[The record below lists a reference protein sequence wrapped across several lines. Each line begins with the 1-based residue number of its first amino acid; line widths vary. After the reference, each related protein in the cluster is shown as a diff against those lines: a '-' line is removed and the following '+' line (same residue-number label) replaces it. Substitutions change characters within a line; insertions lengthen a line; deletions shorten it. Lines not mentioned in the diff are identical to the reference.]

1 MPNDPYVE
9 AKIAL
14 KLIMVRNVDG
24 YEDDI
29 RAGKDRDLIANKIID
44 KNIRRIYEKGDE
56 YLERTN
62 SYLNRVNFC
71 AYFDI
76 VKDAVNKFDPDKEY
90 ALGQQINGFLRESF
104 NHVELIDINY
114 IGETEDRKKNAV
126 KSLSRFKNSIRKA
139 GCSLKSL
146 SNDDII
152 AFGETIGLSEKQ
164 VKGLLSVDKVINPDS
179 LSRKINDGDGELM
192 DIIPDMQENGE
203 DNEISVVTQAFLYDT
218 FSRIVKNT
226 KEKKLEIVFMQ
237 NSNIVGKMKWNIADF
252 KEFVDKLYTEY
263 ADQYKKY
270 ENVDIIYYKWFD
282 GKRQGDD
289 GFPQA
294 EFMKKKSSFSHTYA
308 KPYKTMFAKCL
319 KDSMI

>member
-9 AKIAL
+9 AAIAF
-14 KLIMVRNVDG
+14 KKIMVHDVDG

-29 RAGKDRDLIANKIID
+29 RAGKDRALITDKILNGVLNRITKEDLK
-44 KNIRRIYEKGDE
+44 
-56 YLERTN
+56 
-62 SYLNRVNFC
+62 YLNYINLTK
-71 AYFDI
+71 YFDV
-76 VKDAVNKFDPDKEY
+76 VKEAVDKFDPDKGY
-90 ALGQQINGFLRESF
+90 ALGQQINGFLKESR
-104 NHVELIDINY
+104 NQKKLIDTMY
-114 IGETEDRKKNAV
+114 TGETENNQKNSV
-126 KSLSRFKNSIRKA
+126 KSLSRFKKAIRKA
-139 GCSLKSL
+139 GYLWENM

-164 VKGLLSVDKVINPDS
+164 VKGLLSIDKVINPDS
-179 LSRKINDGDGELM
+179 LSRKINDGDVELM

-203 DNEISVVTQAFLYDT
+203 DNEISVVIKAFLYDT

-263 ADQYKKY
+263 ADQYEKY